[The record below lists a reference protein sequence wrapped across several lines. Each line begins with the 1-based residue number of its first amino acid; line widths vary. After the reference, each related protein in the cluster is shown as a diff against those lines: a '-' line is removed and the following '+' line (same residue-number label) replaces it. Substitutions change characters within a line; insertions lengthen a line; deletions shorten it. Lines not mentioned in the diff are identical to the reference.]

1 MHIQRQIFCRRHHVV
16 DAAHTAD
23 VGDFVRVGDD
33 GGCAVGEHR
42 ARERGRADKTAL
54 QMNMRVDKAGCD
66 DFAADIDLHQAV
78 VMVSHADDQP
88 VGNGNIAMLNR
99 AGKYVDIIGVFE
111 DNIRLLLA
119 QRDADEPLLPANLER
134 NAFCAGFDFG
144 HRGTRSFRDSVCPI
158 IAV

>member
-1 MHIQRQIFCRRHHVV
+1 
-16 DAAHTAD
+16 
-23 VGDFVRVGDD
+23 
-33 GGCAVGEHR
+33 
-42 ARERGRADKTAL
+42 
-54 QMNMRVDKAGCD
+54 MRVDKAGCD
-66 DFAADIDLHQAV
+66 DFAADIDFHQAV

-99 AGKYVDIIGVFE
+99 AGKHVDIIGVFE

-119 QRDADEPLLPANLER
+119 QRDADEPLFPANLER

>member
-33 GGCAVGEHR
+33 GGCAMGEHR
-42 ARERGRADKTAL
+42 ARERGRADEAAL
-54 QMNMRVDKAGCD
+54 QMNMRVDKA
-66 DFAADIDLHQAV
+66 V
-78 VMVSHADDQP
+78 VMVSHADDQT

-119 QRDADEPLLPANLER
+119 QRDADEPLLPANLKR